1 MIRILIINNI
11 FYYESQ
17 DYYNECM
24 QIREKIKSLLAL
36 KCVTITKLAE
46 LMTEKTGEKYTFQRI
61 SHKLR
66 LNRLTLAEAYIIAD
80 ILGYDLEF
88 IERKFNK

>member
-1 MIRILIINNI
+1 
-11 FYYESQ
+11 
-17 DYYNECM
+17 
-24 QIREKIKSLLAL
+24 
-36 KCVTITKLAE
+36 
-46 LMTEKTGEKYTFQRI
+46 MTEKTGEKYTFQRI

-88 IERKFNK
+88 VERK

>member
-1 MIRILIINNI
+1 
-11 FYYESQ
+11 
-17 DYYNECM
+17 M

-66 LNRLTLAEAYIIAD
+66 LNRLTLAEAYIIDD

>member
-1 MIRILIINNI
+1 MG
-11 FYYESQ
+11 
-17 DYYNECM
+17 
-24 QIREKIKSLLAL
+24 IREKIKSLLAAR
-36 KCVTITKLAE
+36 CITITKLAE

-66 LNRLTLAEAYIIAD
+66 LNRITLAEAYIIAD

-88 IERKFNK
+88 IDRK

>member
-1 MIRILIINNI
+1 MI
-11 FYYESQ
+11 
-17 DYYNECM
+17 

-36 KCVTITKLAE
+36 KCMTITRLAE

-66 LNRLTLAEAYIIAD
+66 LNRILLSEAYEIAD

-88 IERKFNK
+88 VEKQV